1 MNIVFK
7 KKQLRLI
14 EDALSDTSSSNSLN
28 NKKPALDVSNSEGDN
43 DPSSM
48 QRDVSNTNQYN
59 SGKNPINIDTQS
71 YTNKKLPTGNTG
83 SEIMT
88 FKNTPQSVSQIQ
100 QMINTSPAQTL
111 PKKIRL
117 QNSFKRSGKLVE
129 VTTFKKKEL
138 DKFLETI

>member
-48 QRDVSNTNQYN
+48 QRDISNTNQYN

-83 SEIMT
+83 SEMMT

>member
-48 QRDVSNTNQYN
+48 QRDISNTNQYN

-83 SEIMT
+83 SEMMT

-100 QMINTSPAQTL
+100 QMINASPAQTL